1 MSEDQIHSYSAVG
14 AHPNK
19 YALKTF
25 LENFILC
32 HVRFY
37 QNLDQSTRH

>member
-19 YALKTF
+19 YALKT